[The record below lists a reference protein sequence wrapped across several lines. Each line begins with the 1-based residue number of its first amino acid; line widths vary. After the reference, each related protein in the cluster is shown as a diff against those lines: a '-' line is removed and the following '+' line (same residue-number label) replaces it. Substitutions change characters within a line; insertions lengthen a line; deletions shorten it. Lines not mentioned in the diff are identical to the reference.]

1 MSPPGD
7 GAEPGPGL
15 AAVRSLP
22 VFKSVEG
29 HFHEVPFFL
38 TREMFGGL
46 PIELAGGDISGLVG
60 KPVADVH
67 AHACDEIYFLVA
79 PEPGAAVIDVEV
91 EGRVTT
97 FESPAAILVPAG
109 ARHRFLTR
117 KAGTGSF
124 CFGILL
130 ATQAR
135 AVACGG
141 GAT

>member
-1 MSPPGD
+1 VSRPGE
-7 GAEPGPGL
+7 GAGAGPGL

-22 VFKSVEG
+22 VRRSVEG

-60 KPVADVH
+60 VPVADVH
-67 AHACDEIYFLVA
+67 AHACDEIYFLIA

-117 KAGTGSF
+117 KASAGSF

-130 ATQAR
+130 ATRAR
-135 AVACGG
+135 AVAGKGG
-141 GAT
+141 ET